1 MNLRRWWPD
10 IRRTSAVVFFLLF
23 LAIPIALLASVQPW
37 VFAAFLSGL
46 GAVAFIGSVY
56 VSPQTR
62 RGTRNAAKGLL
73 TAAAIL
79 AIIHFSNVLEP
90 FYRREGWL
98 LLDLEA
104 KVSSLQ
110 VRPGDTLTYTLSTT
124 NTGTRSARGRQF
136 LVDGLPYTGIL
147 MYGVLP
153 DLEYTY
159 FTITGTPS
167 ASVSSETEE
176 LDAQQKVCTVI
187 YANPRELDVNPMYWL
202 WSTTYTPGRKV
213 VAAITGDG
221 TQPADLFVGETF
233 MLAYQ
238 VTVPLDHPEGRLHQR
253 RASLSYRDPQW
264 ATYYVHDLW
273 FPFDDIVTILPPAH

>member
-23 LAIPIALLASVQPW
+23 LAIPVALLASVQPW
-37 VFAAFLSGL
+37 VFAVILSGL
-46 GAVAFIGSVY
+46 GAVAFIGSAY
-56 VSPQTR
+56 ASPQIR

-98 LLDLEA
+98 LLELDVRVAPLEVIAGDL
-104 KVSSLQ
+104 
-110 VRPGDTLTYTLSTT
+110 LTYTLSTT
-124 NTGTRSARGRQF
+124 NTGVRPARGRQF
-136 LVDGLPYTGIL
+136 VVDGSPYTGVL
-147 MYGVLP
+147 AYGVLP
-153 DLEYTY
+153 DLDSAY
-159 FTITGTPS
+159 FTIAGAPT

-176 LDAQQKVCTVI
+176 LDAQQKMCTVV

-202 WSTTYTPGRKV
+202 WSTTYTPGWKV
-213 VAAITGDG
+213 IAAITSNGRMNQDLAIG
-221 TQPADLFVGETF
+221 TTLELQ
-233 MLAYQ
+233 YQ
-238 VTVPLDHPEGRLHQR
+238 VTVPLDHPEDRIHQR

-273 FPFDDIVTILPPAH
+273 FPFDEIITVVPAPN